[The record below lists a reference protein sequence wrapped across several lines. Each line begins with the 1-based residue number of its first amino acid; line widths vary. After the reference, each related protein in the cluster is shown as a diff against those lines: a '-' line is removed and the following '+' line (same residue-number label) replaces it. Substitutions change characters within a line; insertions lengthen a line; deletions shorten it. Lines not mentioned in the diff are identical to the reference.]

1 MAEEVGGEDLG
12 VFAFNDV
19 GDVGEA
25 VVGEVGFE
33 GRDAA
38 ALLHG
43 AELAPPLDE
52 GVSYEEATVVVL
64 GIGYGYFGGCVG
76 VHELEGIIDSGGGE
90 EGRDFLEGKGQEGG
104 CLASGGRGLFSGEAS
119 GNALQYPR

>member
-25 VVGEVGFE
+25 IVGEVGFE
-33 GRDAA
+33 DEDAA

-43 AELAPPLDE
+43 AELASPLDE
-52 GVSYEEATVVVL
+52 GVSCEEAEVVVL
-64 GIGYGYFGGCVG
+64 GVGYGYFGGCVG
-76 VHELEGIIDSGGGE
+76 VHELEGITDSGGGE

-104 CLASGGRGLFSGEAS
+104 LASDGRGLFSGEAS
-119 GNALQYPR
+119 GNALQHPR